1 MKILIGADK
10 GGYAIKEAIALHLQE
25 LGMEYEDIG
34 IYSMDKPIP
43 FTELASKVGERIQ
56 SGESERAILVCGTGM
71 GMAITANKFKGVRAA
86 VVESQ
91 YAAMYSRKINDA
103 NVLCLG
109 GFIVGATMACEIVD
123 TFLETE
129 FVEDFPQWRVDFLN
143 SQKAALAEI
152 EDRNFK
158 D

>member
-10 GGYAIKEAIALHLQE
+10 GGYRLKEAIVTHLCEQGIE
-25 LGMEYEDIG
+25 CEDLGTTYLEHPRD
-34 IYSMDKPIP
+34 
-43 FTELASKVGERIQ
+43 FTSIATDVAGAISAGRA
-56 SGESERAILVCGTGM
+56 ERAILVCGTGM
-71 GMAITANKFKGVRAA
+71 GMAITANKFKSVRAA

-109 GFIVGATMACEIVD
+109 GFIIGDTMGCEIAD
-123 TFLETE
+123 TFLNTG
-129 FVEDFPQWRVDFLN
+129 FVEDFPQWRVDFLHG
-143 SQKAALAEI
+143 QEERLFEL

-158 D
+158 

>member
-1 MKILIGADK
+1 
-10 GGYAIKEAIALHLQE
+10 
-25 LGMEYEDIG
+25 
-34 IYSMDKPIP
+34 
-43 FTELASKVGERIQ
+43 
-56 SGESERAILVCGTGM
+56 
-71 GMAITANKFKGVRAA
+71 
-86 VVESQ
+86 
-91 YAAMYSRKINDA
+91 MYSRKINDA